1 MEGGKPW
8 TDSAERERIQTGE
21 KERETERDRKR
32 EEGEREREVFRVFNI
47 GPEATAKD
55 GDLTK
60 RRTWRAEEGEKCL
73 RPLVVLI
80 NVYIFRVL
88 SVCA

>member
-1 MEGGKPW
+1 MEGGSREQ
-8 TDSAERERIQTGE
+8 TVRRERIQTGE
-21 KERETERDRKR
+21 KERETERERKR

>member
-1 MEGGKPW
+1 MR
-8 TDSAERERIQTGE
+8 RERIQTGE

>member
-1 MEGGKPW
+1 MR
-8 TDSAERERIQTGE
+8 RERIQTGE
-21 KERETERDRKR
+21 KERETERERKR